1 MIEREQIEMDVLFV
15 GAGPAN
21 LAAALHLK
29 REIKRHD
36 SMIEHKLKP
45 GNKIGDIE
53 IGIIEKG
60 AFVGAHI
67 LSGAVMDPIAI
78 RELMP
83 DFLAQGCPI
92 ESVVTE
98 DAFWYLTDKKAITAP
113 ITPPPLKNKGKYLI
127 SLSKVCEWL
136 AEKCEEAGINI
147 FPEFP
152 GAEVLYDEHDR
163 VIGVRT
169 GDKGIG
175 RDGKPKD
182 NFEPGVDVH
191 AKVTVLG
198 EGSRGSL
205 TKQLT
210 SRLGLNEGKDEQ
222 VFSLGVKELWEVPAG
237 NIEEG
242 KVIHT
247 LGFPSDKMTYGGG
260 WIYAMKNNV
269 VSIGYVTGLDYV
281 DPLIDPQV
289 EFQKFKTHP
298 AVAEILKGG
307 KMLKYGAKSIN
318 TGGYFTM
325 PKLYADGVLLVG
337 ECAAFLNGQRIKGIH
352 LAMKSGMLAAETI
365 CMAFDHQDFTEA
377 TLKHYAE
384 KVNMSWIYDDLY
396 PVRNFHASFQSGR
409 WHALV
414 NSGLQ
419 FVTGGLAWG
428 FMPKEDHVAGFE
440 RMAKLSDDNRNSGEN
455 ERVIDPDRYEGVKFD
470 KQLTFDKITDVYH
483 AGVAHDEDQPSHLR
497 VLDTEICATRCVE
510 EYGNPCQRFCPAAV
524 YEMEQNSKNGRL
536 ELKVNF
542 SNCVHCKTCD
552 VADPYQIIN
561 WVTPEGGGGPNYK
574 GM

>member
-1 MIEREQIEMDVLFV
+1 MIEREQLEMDVVFV

-29 REIKRHD
+29 KKIAEHD
-36 SMIEHKLKP
+36 DFVEKGIKP
-45 GNKIGDIE
+45 GRKIGELE
-53 IGIIEKG
+53 IAIVEKG

-83 DFLAQGCPI
+83 DFLEQGCPVD
-92 ESVVTE
+92 SAVTQ
-98 DAFWYLTDKKAITAP
+98 DAFWYLTESRGINAP
-113 ITPPPLKNKGKYLI
+113 IVPPPLKNKGKYI
-127 SLSKVCEWL
+127 VSLSKVCEWL

-152 GAEVLYDEHDR
+152 AAEVLYDAEDR

-169 GDKGIG
+169 GDKGIDKEG
-175 RDGKPKD
+175 HPKG
-182 NFEPGVDVH
+182 NFEPGVDLL

-205 TKQLT
+205 AKHLMQ
-210 SRLGLNEGKDEQ
+210 RLDLMEDKEPQ
-222 VFSLGVKELWEVPAG
+222 VFSLGVKEIWEVPAG
-237 NIEEG
+237 NFEEG
-242 KVIHT
+242 KVVHT
-247 LGFPSDKMTYGGG
+247 LGFPSDTDTYGGG
-260 WIYAMKNNV
+260 WIYGMKNNLI
-269 VSIGYVTGLDYV
+269 SIGYVTGLDYK
-281 DPLIDPQV
+281 DPNIDPHL

-298 AVAEILKGG
+298 KVAEVLAGG
-307 KMLKYGAKSIN
+307 KMLKYGAKTIN
-318 TGGYFTM
+318 AGGYWTM
-325 PKLYADGVLLVG
+325 PKLYADGVLIVG
-337 ECAAFLNGQRIKGIH
+337 DSGSFLNGQRIKGIH
-352 LAMKSGMLAAETI
+352 TAMKSGMLAAETI
-365 CMAFDHQDFTEA
+365 VGAFEHEDFTTR
-377 TLKHYAE
+377 TLKHFEE
-384 KVNMSWIYDDLY
+384 KVSMSWIYDELR

-409 WHALV
+409 WSALI

-419 FVTGGLAWG
+419 FMTGGLAWG
-428 FMPKEDHVAGFE
+428 FMSKEHHVAGHE
-440 RMAKLSDDNRNSGEN
+440 RMEKLSDHQNNGT
-455 ERVIDPDRYEGVKFD
+455 RYENVKFD
-470 KQLTFDKITDVYH
+470 KQLTFDKITDVFH
-483 AGVAHDEDQPSHLR
+483 AGVAHDEDQPSHLH
-497 VLDTEICATRCVE
+497 VLDTEICATRCAE

-524 YEMEQNSKNGRL
+524 YEMEFNSKTERK